1 METGHNVVLEEGRL
15 GYAEP
20 GLRPQPAAD
29 DFSQRFP
36 DGIAATGRGKRLALR
51 EGLDLTCIDF
61 QMQDVCTSTGSSKG
75 TQLSIHILLDAAG
88 HGWVADAD
96 GVPLGEP
103 IAYRPGLTYLCFFE
117 REVAGTYQVPVGA
130 RFKLVELRL
139 QFDFLQKLGVLE
151 KCRALGE
158 AHPLCKTMGDRYWI
172 GLMLTRP
179 AVQRAATQLLDLVLG
194 EEASDLAIEAHA
206 LEVLSQVLP
215 VIGDAAADASYAPRE
230 VARLLT
236 ARDLLLAKLDH
247 AWSIRELSL
256 KVGLNEKKLKAGF
269 REQFGSPIYA
279 FLQRARLDR
288 ARTLIEGGSLSVT
301 EAAFQV
307 GYSNPSHF
315 ARLFR
320 REFGIAPSSALGSG
334 SSEI

>member
-1 METGHNVVLEEGRL
+1 MTTGHSVVLEEGRL
-15 GYAEP
+15 GYAEA
-20 GLRPQPAAD
+20 GLRPQPAAA

-36 DGIAATGRGKRLALR
+36 GGIAATGRGKRLALR

-61 QMQDVCTSTGSSKG
+61 QMQDVCTSAGSSKG

-96 GVPLGEP
+96 GTALGEP

-117 REVAGTYQVPVGA
+117 REVAGTYQVPIGA
-130 RFKLVELRL
+130 RFRLVELRL
-139 QFDFLQKLGVLE
+139 QFGFLQKLGILE
-151 KCRALGE
+151 KCRELGE
-158 AHPLCKTMGDRYWI
+158 SHPLCKTAGDRYWI

-179 AVQRAATQLLDLVLG
+179 AVQRAATQLLDLVLS
-194 EEASDLAIEAHA
+194 EQASDLAIEAHA
-206 LEVLSQVLP
+206 LDVLSRVLP
-215 VIGDAAADASYAPRE
+215 VIGNGTTETGYAPRD
-230 VARLLT
+230 VSRLLT
-236 ARDLLLAKLDH
+236 ARDLLLADLDH
-247 AWSIRELSL
+247 GWTIRELSL

-269 REQFGSPIYA
+269 RDQFGSPIYA

-288 ARTLIEGGSLSVT
+288 ARTLIETENVSVT
-301 EAAFQV
+301 EAALQV

-320 REFGIAPSSALGSG
+320 REFGIAPSSALGKGNSR
-334 SSEI
+334 I

>member
-1 METGHNVVLEEGRL
+1 MTTGHNVVLEEGRL
-15 GYAEP
+15 GHAEP
-20 GLRPQPAAD
+20 GLSPQPAAA
-29 DFSQRFP
+29 DFSKRFP
-36 DGIAATGRGKRLALR
+36 DGISATGRGKRMALR

-61 QMQDVCTSTGSSKG
+61 QMQDICTSTGSSKG

-96 GVPLGEP
+96 GTALGEP

-117 REVAGTYQVPVGA
+117 REVAGTYQVPANA

-139 QFDFLQKLGVLE
+139 QFAFLQKLGMLQ
-151 KCRALGE
+151 KFRSLAKT
-158 AHPLCKTMGDRYWI
+158 HPLCKAAGDRYWI

-179 AVQRAATQLLDLVLG
+179 AVQRAAAQLLDLVLG

-206 LEVLSQVLP
+206 LEVLSQILP
-215 VIGDAAADASYAPRE
+215 GIDDAAAGASYAPRD
-230 VARLLT
+230 VSRLLT
-236 ARDLLLAKLDH
+236 ARDLLLANLPH

-269 REQFGSPIYA
+269 RDQFGSPIYA

-288 ARTLIEGGSLSVT
+288 ARALIERENISVT
-301 EAAFQV
+301 QAALQV

-320 REFGIAPSSALGSG
+320 REFGIAPSSAHGRNNLES
-334 SSEI
+334 